1 MHDKNLLK
9 DFASARCTPRPNRP
23 ELAEVAFHSGTPDG
37 FSMEWALDRFSSVH
51 TQDGRSN

>member
-1 MHDKNLLK
+1 MHEKKPLK